1 MPGFF
6 TVSRL
11 TLIINPV
18 ASSVT
23 RQRAHMVHS
32 ALARAGDVRVVE
44 TERREH
50 ATELAREAARMGADA
65 VVVLGGDGAV
75 NEVANGLTG
84 TETALAP
91 LPGGSTNV
99 YARTLGYDR
108 RLSRAVHQ
116 LLEELGTGSSR
127 RVALGSVES
136 ESANGAPI
144 KARRFCFHAG
154 LGFDAAVVEW
164 ADGRPSFLKR
174 HAAPPLFVA
183 GTVATWR
190 STHNLHDLQFD
201 LALDGETV
209 VEGVRFAIIS
219 NTSPYT
225 YLGLRRLLVTP
236 GGPSEGSLALTALTS
251 LTLRSLAGAIGSAL
265 GAAKK
270 LQHQETVEYR
280 PEVKTISLEAK
291 KPVPYQVDGE
301 YLGRATELQFTC
313 EPDSLTVISPE
324 KASDQQ

>member
-1 MPGFF
+1 M
-6 TVSRL
+6 SRL

-23 RQRAHMVHS
+23 RQRARMVHS
-32 ALARAGDVRVVE
+32 ALARAGDVSVVE

-50 ATELAREAARMGADA
+50 ATELAREAARTGVGA

-75 NEVANGLTG
+75 NEVANGLAG

-108 RLSRAVHQ
+108 RLSRAVDQ
-116 LLEELGTGSSR
+116 LLDTLSAGSPR
-127 RVALGSVES
+127 RLALGLVES
-136 ESANGAPI
+136 ESANGAPV

-164 ADGRPSFLKR
+164 VDGRPSFLKR
-174 HAAPPLFVA
+174 HAASPLFVA
-183 GTVATWR
+183 GTAETWR
-190 STHNLHDLQFD
+190 RTRNLHDLQFD
-201 LALDGETV
+201 LDLDGETV
-209 VEGVRFAIIS
+209 VEGVRFAIVS

-225 YLGLRRLLVTP
+225 FLGRRRLLVTP
-236 GGPSEGSLALTALTS
+236 SGPAEGSLALTALTS
-251 LTLRSLAGAIGSAL
+251 LTLRALTGAIGSAL
-265 GAAKK
+265 GTAKK
-270 LQHQETVEYR
+270 LQHQENVEYR
-280 PEVKTISLEAK
+280 PEVKALILRAK
-291 KPVPYQVDGE
+291 EPVPYQVDGE
-301 YLGRATELQFTC
+301 HLGQAAELRFTC
-313 EPDSLTVISPE
+313 EPESLAVISPK